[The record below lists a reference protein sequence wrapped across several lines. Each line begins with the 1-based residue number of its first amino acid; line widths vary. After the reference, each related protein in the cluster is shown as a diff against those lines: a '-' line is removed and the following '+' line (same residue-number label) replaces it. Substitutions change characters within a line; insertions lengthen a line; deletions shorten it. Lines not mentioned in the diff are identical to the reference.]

1 MQKGIIGLKATN
13 EDSKKK
19 VFLNQLTCKILNVLL
34 VPLQEKYYILYKIN
48 TLYKENFMKIFIVLV
63 LGTSLFGQAKEVNS
77 SAMWGV
83 YSGYQSMQISGIED
97 DASDEELSSFSS
109 DRLGSYYIGVWKST
123 DWKIGSLPVTI
134 GAELGHR
141 GTSSNYETDSSQ
153 DQPLMYIN
161 SAEILITYLDLWTT
175 VNYRMSDKFNLWIG
189 PSIGIHLDEKVT
201 LDIEGQEAESAELS
215 TDFGF
220 DENDFG
226 FLVGAGYS
234 ISGNIHINAGLYK
247 GLKDH
252 DGGKFNNLFI
262 DLGYSF

>member
-1 MQKGIIGLKATN
+1 
-13 EDSKKK
+13 
-19 VFLNQLTCKILNVLL
+19 
-34 VPLQEKYYILYKIN
+34 
-48 TLYKENFMKIFIVLV
+48 MKIFIVLV

-97 DASDEELSSFSS
+97 DASDEELGSFSS

-234 ISGNIHINAGLYK
+234 ISKNIYINAGLYK

>member
-1 MQKGIIGLKATN
+1 
-13 EDSKKK
+13 
-19 VFLNQLTCKILNVLL
+19 
-34 VPLQEKYYILYKIN
+34 
-48 TLYKENFMKIFIVLV
+48 
-63 LGTSLFGQAKEVNS
+63 
-77 SAMWGV
+77 
-83 YSGYQSMQISGIED
+83 MQISGIED
-97 DASDEELSSFSS
+97 DASDEELGSFSS

-201 LDIEGQEAESAELS
+201 LDIGGQEAESAELS

-234 ISGNIHINAGLYK
+234 ISENIHINAGLYK

>member
-1 MQKGIIGLKATN
+1 M
-13 EDSKKK
+13 
-19 VFLNQLTCKILNVLL
+19 KIL
-34 VPLQEKYYILYKIN
+34 
-48 TLYKENFMKIFIVLV
+48 IVLV
-63 LGTSLFGQAKEVNS
+63 LSTSLFGQAKEVNS

-83 YSGYQSMQISGIED
+83 YAGYQSMQISGIED
-97 DASDEELSSFSS
+97 DASDEELESFST
-109 DRLGSYYIGVWKST
+109 DRLGSYYIGIWTST
-123 DWKIGSLPVTI
+123 EWKIGSLPVTV

-141 GTSSNYETDSSQ
+141 GTSTNYQADPSEDE
-153 DQPLMYIN
+153 PLMYIN
-161 SAEILITYLDLWTT
+161 SAEILITYLDLWTS

-201 LDIEGQEAESAELS
+201 LDIGGQEAESAELS

-226 FLVGAGYS
+226 FLVGAEYS
-234 ISGNIHINAGLYK
+234 ISENIHINAGLYK

>member
-1 MQKGIIGLKATN
+1 
-13 EDSKKK
+13 
-19 VFLNQLTCKILNVLL
+19 
-34 VPLQEKYYILYKIN
+34 
-48 TLYKENFMKIFIVLV
+48 MKIFIVLV
-63 LGTSLFGQAKEVNS
+63 LGASLFGQAKEVNS

-97 DASDEELSSFSS
+97 DASDEELGSFSS

-161 SAEILITYLDLWTT
+161 SAEILITYLDLWTS

-201 LDIEGQEAESAELS
+201 LDIGGQEAESAELS

-234 ISGNIHINAGLYK
+234 ISKNIYINAGLYK